1 MDTNAL
7 AIIVLA
13 AVVEKLVDRT
23 WDGLEALRNKRRRFR
38 DLLSRAEELDTIG
51 GPDSLREEAN
61 VLLEACDLAPRRR
74 KRELIERTRDIYLKL
89 GDLAMADMLARQLQQ
104 TGGIFGL
111 LHRKVCTPSTVSP
124 ARPAS
129 ASRRTSG
136 GTARAVRHQ
145 GRQPAPAGGGRQG
158 PGPVRRPVQHPGT
171 APSLSAPVEIPISE
185 LPPED

>member
-1 MDTNAL
+1 MDTDAL
-7 AIIVLA
+7 ATIVA
-13 AVVEKLVDRT
+13 TAVVGELVRRS
-23 WDGLEALRNKRRRFR
+23 WDGLEARRNNRRKFRNLLR
-38 DLLSRAEELDTIG
+38 RAEELDTIG
-51 GPDSLREEAN
+51 GPASLPEEAK
-61 VLLEACDLAPRRR
+61 VLLEACELAPRRR

-124 ARPAS
+124 AGPAS

-136 GTARAVRHQ
+136 GTARAVCHQ

-171 APSLSAPVEIPISE
+171 VPSLPAPVEIPISE

>member
-1 MDTNAL
+1 MRRSGGCAMDTNAL

-38 DLLSRAEELDTIG
+38 HLLDRAEELHKMQG
-51 GPDSLREEAN
+51 EDSLRKEAKA
-61 VLLEACDLAPRRR
+61 LSEACQLAPRRR
-74 KRELIERTRDIYLKL
+74 KRELTKRTRDIYLKL
-89 GDLAMADMLARQLQQ
+89 GDLRTADKLARQLQQ

-111 LHRKVCTPSTVSP
+111 LHRKVCTRSTVSP
-124 ARPAS
+124 AGPAS

-136 GTARAVRHQ
+136 GMA
-145 GRQPAPAGGGRQG
+145 
-158 PGPVRRPVQHPGT
+158 GT
-171 APSLSAPVEIPISE
+171 APPLPAPVEIPISE